1 MRRGR
6 LRRLALALAVL
17 LAANVAGGVAAL
29 RLIYRRFEGADHPLP
44 EGCRPMAFPSGS
56 ATLQGYYFE
65 SEKGLVLLVPGFHS
79 VALDYLPVIA
89 ALNARGWAVFAFDA
103 TGTGR
108 SGGDD
113 QRGFPQILRDARAA
127 RDFLMENDRL
137 GHGALMLLGHSR
149 GAYGA
154 AGALDGTD
162 GAALVSGVNSAMEA
176 QTQPLS
182 NLLALPAAG
191 TWPVLW
197 AVQALEFGADARF
210 DAAAALA
217 GSDIPALVIQGTGDT
232 TAPPAL
238 HSLWAHRAEF
248 DRAGVEL
255 LALEGGHT
263 DVLCS
268 DGAANDA
275 AVSALCDFFDRCAGK

>member
-6 LRRLALALAVL
+6 LRRVALALAVL

-29 RLIYRRFEGADHPLP
+29 RLIYRRFEGEAHSLP
-44 EGCRPMAFPSGS
+44 EDCRPMAFPSGG

-65 SEKGLVLLVPGFHS
+65 GSKGLVLLTPGFHS
-79 VALDYLPVIA
+79 VALDYLPVIR

-103 TGTGR
+103 TGTGQ
-108 SGGDD
+108 SGGED
-113 QRGFPQILRDARAA
+113 QAGFPQILRDARAA
-127 RDFLMENDRL
+127 RDFLLASDRL
-137 GHGALMLLGHSR
+137 GHGALLLLGHSR

-154 AGALDGTD
+154 AGALDGAD

-182 NLLALPAAG
+182 NLLTLPACG

-197 AVQALEFGADARF
+197 ALQALAFGVDAQF

-217 GSDIPALVIQGTGDT
+217 GSDFPALVIQGMGDT
-232 TAPPAL
+232 TAPPAH

-248 DRAGVEL
+248 EREGVEL
-255 LALEGGHT
+255 LAMEGGHT
-263 DVLCS
+263 DVLYS
-268 DGAANDA
+268 NGTANEA
-275 AVSALCDFFDRCAGK
+275 AVDALCDFFDRCIGN